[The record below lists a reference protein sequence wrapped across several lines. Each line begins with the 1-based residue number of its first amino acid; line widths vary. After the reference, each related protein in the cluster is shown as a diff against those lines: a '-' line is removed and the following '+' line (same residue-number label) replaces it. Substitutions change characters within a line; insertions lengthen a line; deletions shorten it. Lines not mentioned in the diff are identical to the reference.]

1 MDWERFDGIPVE
13 AADGSIAEMNG
24 AGHPGSLSIEK
35 IFERE
40 RTPRHSQWQV
50 PWSDLM
56 MTMFILFAVMYVYAS
71 SKQTAP
77 VPEPGKN
84 AQSIAT
90 VYELSKSTVKENHL
104 EKLASVELVPDKAVR
119 ILLTSDLLF
128 ATGKADLKG
137 ESIEVLKKV
146 ATVLRRTP
154 YLVTLVGHTDDIPI
168 HTDSFPSN
176 WELSTARASAVARF
190 LIEEMKVPAES
201 FRVSGYAEYRPLR
214 PNISSANRAVNRRVE
229 IMITKE
235 TS

>member
-13 AADGSIAEMNG
+13 AADGSIAQVNG
-24 AGHPGSLSIEK
+24 GEHPGCMPMVK
-35 IFERE
+35 MFERE
-40 RTPRHSQWQV
+40 RTPRQSHWQV

-71 SKQTAP
+71 SRQTGS
-77 VPEPGKN
+77 VPESGNN

-128 ATGKADLKG
+128 DTGSADLKDG
-137 ESIEVLKKV
+137 SIEVLKKV
-146 ATVLRRTP
+146 ATVLRKTP
-154 YLVTLVGHTDDIPI
+154 YLITLAGHTDDIPI

-190 LIEEMKVPAES
+190 LLEEMKLPAER

-214 PNISSANRAVNRRVE
+214 PNISSANRATNRRVE